1 MQRRYDPFWKGVL
14 EEVFDDLLR
23 FVFPHADKE
32 LDLEKG
38 FEYLDKE
45 LGELYPEP
53 EHPGQVR
60 FVDKLAKVFMRD
72 GSERWVLI
80 HVEVQGHR
88 DTEFA
93 RRMFTYYYRIMDR
106 FETRVTA
113 IAIFSGADGKRMPNQ
128 FEDIFLG
135 TSLTYRYNTLCIT
148 DYADKA
154 LELSENPFALVML
167 VAKKIL
173 LKGEDLDALLL
184 KEKLHLVRLLMKKGL
199 FTKPKIAAIF
209 TFLNNYICFE
219 KSETSRI
226 FREQVDIIT
235 GKKNT
240 MGILEQVA
248 QVRAAE
254 AKEEGILEGI
264 EKGRE
269 EGRAEEQEKSV
280 RIFLAHT
287 EFSPEKIASLV
298 GVSVAF
304 VEKIKEELRLI

>member
-23 FVFPHADKE
+23 FVFPAADKE

-60 FVDKLAKVFMRD
+60 YVDKLAKVFMRD
-72 GSERWVLI
+72 GRERWVLV
-80 HVEVQGHR
+80 HVEVQGWR
-88 DTEFA
+88 DPEFA

-113 IAIFSGADGKRMPNQ
+113 IAIFSGADGKRMPNR
-128 FEDIFLG
+128 FEDKFLG
-135 TSLTYRYNTLCIT
+135 TSLTYRYNTLCIK
-148 DYADKA
+148 DYADKV
-154 LELSENPFALVML
+154 LERSENPFALVML
-167 VAKKIL
+167 AAKKIL

-184 KEKLHLVRLLMKKGL
+184 KEKLQLVRLLMKKGL

-209 TFLNNYICFE
+209 TFLNNYIRFE
-219 KSETSRI
+219 KSETNRT

-254 AKEEGILEGI
+254 AKEEGILEGL
-264 EKGRE
+264 EKGRA
-269 EGRAEEQEKSV
+269 EGQEKSV

-304 VEKIKEELRLI
+304 VEKIKEELRLK